1 MIRPLKFF
9 KKASTNTLLAWYS
22 QLEAALSMAE
32 DCVEEVELDMVQFIN
47 SSTSISK
54 ASQKQKYEIYV
65 MFRM

>member
-1 MIRPLKFF
+1 
-9 KKASTNTLLAWYS
+9 
-22 QLEAALSMAE
+22 
-32 DCVEEVELDMVQFIN
+32 VEEVELDMVQFIN